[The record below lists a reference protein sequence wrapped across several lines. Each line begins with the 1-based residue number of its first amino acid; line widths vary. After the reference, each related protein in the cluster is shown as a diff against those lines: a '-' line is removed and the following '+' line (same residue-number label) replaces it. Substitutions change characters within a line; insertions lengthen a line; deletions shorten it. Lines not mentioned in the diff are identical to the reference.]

1 MEYGSLLGCLSN
13 PEFYSENILITE
25 LRVNTKEKCTF
36 ENYSKSRDS
45 TIMNM
50 VKKSYNRIFNESTS
64 SSACMLQVTTLQG
77 NGKTPSPVAHFED
90 I

>member
-1 MEYGSLLGCLSN
+1 MEYVSLLGCLSN

-25 LRVNTKEKCTF
+25 LRVNTKGKCTF

-50 VKKSYNRIFNESTS
+50 IKKCYRIFNESTF
-64 SSACMLQVTTLQG
+64 SSACMLQMTTLQG
-77 NGKTPSPVAHFED
+77 NAKILSPVAHFED